1 MIQLKT
7 LKTGLAAAVAS
18 LALLGAPAKAADF
31 YAGKQL
37 VFLIGGDAGGGYD
50 LYARA
55 ISRRCGAPEGN
66 ISTMVIEV

>member
-31 YAGKQL
+31 YASSSS
-37 VFLIGGDAGGGYD
+37 F
-50 LYARA
+50 
-55 ISRRCGAPEGN
+55 
-66 ISTMVIEV
+66 